1 MMPAVFLTGASYIMA
16 ADLAARML
24 LSPTELSLSTVTA
37 FAGVPIVLIM
47 LAGGRFERKC

>member
-1 MMPAVFLTGASYIMA
+1 MTEIQFPKA